1 VRPTAPGQAKT
12 RSLTTLS
19 ALTLAVVLFA
29 LAACGS
35 SSSKSTSPAAAPTT
49 TAASPATS
57 STPAPASTAGAQKL
71 SLEANPEGQLKYNKT
86 SLTAKAGAV
95 SIDFTNMA
103 PLSHNVTVASASGAV
118 LGALPTFTGGTK
130 TLSLT
135 LKAGTYK
142 FYCTVPGH
150 RAAGMEGTLTVQ

>member
-1 VRPTAPGQAKT
+1 
-12 RSLTTLS
+12 
-19 ALTLAVVLFA
+19 
-29 LAACGS
+29 
-35 SSSKSTSPAAAPTT
+35 
-49 TAASPATS
+49 
-57 STPAPASTAGAQKL
+57 L

-103 PLSHNVTVASASGAV
+103 PLTHNVTVASSSGEV
-118 LGALPTFTGGTK
+118 LGATPTFNGGSK

-135 LKAGTYK
+135 LKTGTYK